1 MDAEVPHAERLGL
14 AVLMTDLSAIILS
27 GMYVAAADPNIPSGD
42 WHHPL
47 RKERMVFFELRQY
60 RTRPGQREK
69 WVKFME
75 EEIIPFQVARGMV
88 IVGSFVGQE
97 EEDLYVWIRRF
108 ENEEERKRQYDAVYE
123 SDHWK
128 NVIAPQ
134 VPMMIDRDA
143 IKVTRIEA
151 TPKSVLQ

>member
-1 MDAEVPHAERLGL
+1 MI
-14 AVLMTDLSAIILS
+14 DLSAVVLS
-27 GMYVAAADPNIPSGD
+27 DMYVIAVHPIIPYWDRKQPS
-42 WHHPL
+42 
-47 RKERMVFFELRQY
+47 RKEHLMFFELRQY

-88 IVGSFVGQE
+88 IVGSFIGQE

-108 ENEEERKRQYDAVYE
+108 ESEEERKRQYDAVYE

-134 VPMMIDRDA
+134 VPMMIDREA

-151 TPKSVLQ
+151 TPKSVIQ

>member
-1 MDAEVPHAERLGL
+1 MSAVTLSDMYRCRAHITIPYQRRNELGQEER
-14 AVLMTDLSAIILS
+14 TI
-27 GMYVAAADPNIPSGD
+27 
-42 WHHPL
+42 
-47 RKERMVFFELRQY
+47 FFELRQY
-60 RTRPGQREK
+60 RTKPGQREK

-75 EEIIPFQVARGMV
+75 EEIIPFQTAKGMV
-88 IVGSFVGQE
+88 TVGSFVGQE
-97 EEDLYVWIRRF
+97 EDDLYVWIRRF
-108 ENEEERKRQYDAVYE
+108 ESEDERQRQYEAVYE

-151 TPKSVLQ
+151 TPKSVLR

>member
-1 MDAEVPHAERLGL
+1 MVSKASDVKRRHL
-14 AVLMTDLSAIILS
+14 AGQTIDLSVGVLS
-27 GMYVAAADPNIPSGD
+27 AMYMRGAYANVPRGNRHEPS
-42 WHHPL
+42 
-47 RKERMVFFELRQY
+47 RKERMMFFELRQY

-75 EEIIPFQVARGMV
+75 EEIIPFQVAKGMV

-108 ENEEERKRQYDAVYE
+108 ESEEERKRQYEAVYE

-134 VPMMIDRDA
+134 VPMMLDREA

>member
-1 MDAEVPHAERLGL
+1 MIGL
-14 AVLMTDLSAIILS
+14 STVMLSA
-27 GMYVAAADPNIPSGD
+27 MYMRGACTAIPLVDRNESS
-42 WHHPL
+42 
-47 RKERMVFFELRQY
+47 RKERTMFIELRQY
-60 RTRPGQREK
+60 RTKPGQREK

-75 EEIIPFQVARGMV
+75 EEIIPFQVSKGMV
-88 IVGSFVGQE
+88 ILGSFVGQE

-108 ENEEERKRQYDAVYE
+108 ESEEERKRQYEAVYE

-134 VPMMIDRDA
+134 VPMLIDREA

-151 TPKSVLQ
+151 TPKSVIQ